1 MAMEEIEEIEHRW
14 IESNRLISLL
24 ALLEYEYPEIMER
37 IQSTQIS
44 TDSVAEMLSFALEF
58 DSRHWAEKAVTWIE
72 AGFPID
78 ASICDKLLEIS
89 ASKTDSQN
97 LRHRSLKQAK
107 IWLRA
112 ITT

>member
-1 MAMEEIEEIEHRW
+1 VAMAEIEEIEHRW

-24 ALLEYEYPEIMER
+24 ALLEYEYPEVMDR
-37 IQSTQIS
+37 IQPTHIS
-44 TDSVAEMLSFALEF
+44 NDSVAEMLSFALDF

-89 ASKTDSQN
+89 ASKTDTQN

-107 IWLRA
+107 IWQRA
-112 ITT
+112 IAT